1 MKNKNAGFS
10 LIELVVVIA
19 VIAILGGIGLS
30 WISHMSGYRA
40 RECAGKIASSL
51 NGSKVKSLSKQQ
63 NTGDAY
69 WELKVGSDG
78 KYYATAY
85 YPKYSGGSI
94 ASYEE
99 DAAKVSRT
107 SSVKVTY
114 TDASGQHDV
123 DASNPLYLCYDRS
136 IGALYVGKRGSVDK
150 TANISDI
157 TVSQGN
163 RSYKIEIV
171 AKTGKVIGRY

>member
-78 KYYATAY
+78 RYYATAY
-85 YPKYSGGSI
+85 YPNYSGGSI
-94 ASYEE
+94 TYEE
-99 DAAKVSRT
+99 DSAKVSRT
-107 SSVKVTY
+107 SGVKVTY
-114 TDASGQHDV
+114 TDATGEHDV

-136 IGALYVGKRGSVDK
+136 IGALYVGKSGSVDK
-150 TANISDI
+150 TANISSI
-157 TVSQGN
+157 KVSQGS
-163 RSYKIEIV
+163 RSYNIEIV